1 LPEDGLDDVEF
12 EQFLEDRNHVHHRF
26 SGPTAFKRRISGV
39 VGEALSIC
47 ESVVGKS
54 SAIDYIETACSFLD
68 KVHTDYNEIRNI
80 VTGGAVDGWYQ
91 ASFPVTSPPSSLG
104 TMLCCA
110 PFVPIP
116 AQITSCMAL
125 ANQMVMPSSAVNAR
139 ATEVCTNE
147 KVLQQTEIPVACD
160 SSAIP
165 ASQRTRLR
173 SEAGLFQPRSNEQ
186 KEDTPAEAAQ
196 PTTLMLRNIPKE
208 ATRSMLLDILRS
220 AGLANHIAF
229 IYLPM
234 NLRSP
239 GNFGYAFVDFDCTQ
253 VAELCK
259 NELQGF
265 SGWSG
270 VSDMALEVVWS
281 ETQGLDSLVQRYRDS
296 PLMHKSLEDEFKPAI
311 FKNGV
316 RITFPPPTK
325 FIRAPRLR
333 K

>member
-1 LPEDGLDDVEF
+1 MG
-12 EQFLEDRNHVHHRF
+12 
-26 SGPTAFKRRISGV
+26 
-39 VGEALSIC
+39 
-47 ESVVGKS
+47 
-54 SAIDYIETACSFLD
+54 
-68 KVHTDYNEIRNI
+68 
-80 VTGGAVDGWYQ
+80 
-91 ASFPVTSPPSSLG
+91 
-104 TMLCCA
+104 
-110 PFVPIP
+110 IP
-116 AQITSCMAL
+116 A
-125 ANQMVMPSSAVNAR
+125 
-139 ATEVCTNE
+139 
-147 KVLQQTEIPVACD
+147 ACD

-165 ASQRTRLR
+165 ALPRTRLR

-186 KEDTPAEAAQ
+186 KEDLSAEAAQ

-208 ATRSMLLDILRS
+208 VTRSMLLDILRS

-239 GNFGYAFVDFDCTQ
+239 GNFGYAFVDFGCTQ
-253 VAELCK
+253 VAEVCK

-296 PLMHKSLEDEFKPAI
+296 PLMHKSLEDELKPAL

-316 RITFPPPTK
+316 RISFPPPTK
-325 FIRAPRLR
+325 NIRAPRLR